1 MAEPE
6 LSIELV
12 LDEADYPASQ
22 PITLTAKLTIRN
34 WSADPV
40 VLAFPSSQQYDLEI
54 HNDQGDVV
62 YSWSKGQ
69 AFSQSTTELQI
80 QYEKEFSIT
89 APAGSLPPGKY
100 VAQAWLTV
108 EGPPRAYSAS
118 ARFHVMSM

>member
-62 YSWSKGQ
+62 YSWSNCKSSTRRSFRLQLQQVHCRQ
-69 AFSQSTTELQI
+69 AS
-80 QYEKEFSIT
+80 
-89 APAGSLPPGKY
+89 
-100 VAQAWLTV
+100 
-108 EGPPRAYSAS
+108 
-118 ARFHVMSM
+118 MSRRHG